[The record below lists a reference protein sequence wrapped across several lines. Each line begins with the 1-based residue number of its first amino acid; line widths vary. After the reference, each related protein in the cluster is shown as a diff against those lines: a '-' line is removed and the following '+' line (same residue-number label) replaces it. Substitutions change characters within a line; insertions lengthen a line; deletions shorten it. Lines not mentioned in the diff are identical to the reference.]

1 MGTDVGDNAKAVLC
15 FRDEK
20 GIWREIPVDR
30 VEDLSIMPDNC
41 KLAPTIN
48 RVIFHGPA
56 TIVYW
61 DDGTKTVVKCMEGDK
76 FSYDAGIYAAMLK
89 KLFGSTYAAFKKDAR
104 MAIKE
109 AIEKDLTKKKK
120 NYISEL
126 KKELAMAKENDNSE
140 VNEDTDIS
148 ND

>member
-20 GIWREIPVDR
+20 GIWREIP
-30 VEDLSIMPDNC
+30 
-41 KLAPTIN
+41 
-48 RVIFHGPA
+48 
-56 TIVYW
+56 VYW

-140 VNEDTDIS
+140 VNEDTGIS